1 MHARCRGRAYPARV
15 TGEPAEPIEEAEPSL
30 DGADEQRLPT
40 RSRGGEIVGGIL
52 AGLEAAVTNRPT
64 PPARIEEAYR
74 DAWASLDGVT
84 VDGLDEPPDRPERPD
99 RSGARL

>member
-1 MHARCRGRAYPARV
+1 MHARCRGGPYPARM
-15 TGEPAEPIEEAEPSL
+15 TDDPGGPLGEAEPSRE
-30 DGADEQRLPT
+30 GTDEGRLAT
-40 RSRGGEIVGGIL
+40 RSRGGEIVGGVL
-52 AGLEAAVTNRPT
+52 AGLEAAVTNRPA
-64 PPARIEEAYR
+64 PPARIEETYR